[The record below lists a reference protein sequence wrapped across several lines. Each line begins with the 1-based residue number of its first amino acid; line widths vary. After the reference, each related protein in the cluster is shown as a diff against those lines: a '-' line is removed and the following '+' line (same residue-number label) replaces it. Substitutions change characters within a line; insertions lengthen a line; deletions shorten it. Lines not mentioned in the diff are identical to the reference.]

1 MLAQKF
7 VGTCFQKVYNSC
19 NQKTVFIGMHRLK
32 SSLVAKRPKMA
43 KKTSNFKISVS
54 PSKTVK
60 DVYNALDVA
69 FYISRTKDNTMIGN
83 VQTRRKSRLWNA
95 HLRKN
100 AFFPKKKEFFCT
112 FVRFLAFFMLFLVWN
127 REFSSCPLDEIC
139 KFQMNGDKTNAH
151 AGMPHCGM
159 LQIVV
164 SAFGLI
170 FGRIDQGQQPFWG
183 VGRLCLSFIRHCRAS
198 SR

>member
-1 MLAQKF
+1 MHKQFKILICYDSLCFLRVVKPYTLSQKF
-7 VGTCFQKVYNSC
+7 VGTRFQKVDNSC

-69 FYISRTKDNTMIGN
+69 FYISRTKNNTMIGN
-83 VQTRRKSRLWNA
+83 VQTTRKSRLWNT

-112 FVRFLAFFMLFLVWN
+112 FVRFLAFFMLFLV
-127 REFSSCPLDEIC
+127 
-139 KFQMNGDKTNAH
+139 
-151 AGMPHCGM
+151 
-159 LQIVV
+159 
-164 SAFGLI
+164 
-170 FGRIDQGQQPFWG
+170 
-183 VGRLCLSFIRHCRAS
+183 
-198 SR
+198 